1 MSLLRL
7 YARVLEQLGKEARL
21 GWILAAANL
30 LLAGAQFAE
39 PVLFGRIVDV
49 LSGKPSGGPA
59 GSSSAW
65 TLLLAWA
72 AFGLFTIVCNAA
84 VALHADRLA
93 HRQRQAVLSS
103 YFEHILQLPL
113 TFHSGTHS
121 GRLMKVMLKGTDA
134 LWRLWL
140 GFFREHFA
148 AILSLVVLLP
158 LAFYLNWQLATLL
171 FVLCVVFTILTTL
184 VVRKTYGMQSEVET
198 HYSDLSARASDAL
211 GNVALVQSFVR
222 IEAEVQGVRFVADKL
237 LAAQM
242 PVLSWWALVTV
253 ITRASTTITVLAIFT
268 VGIILHERG
277 LTSVGEIV
285 MFVSFASMLIQRL
298 EQVVSFINNVF
309 MEAPRLQEF
318 FNVLDAVPAVRD
330 RPDAIDTGR
339 LSGLVEFND
348 VSFSYDGKRPA
359 VEDLTFVALPGQTV
373 ALVGPTGAGKSTAIA
388 LLHRAFD
395 PQSGI
400 IKVDGMDVRGLKL
413 AALRRNIGV
422 VFQEALLFNRS
433 IADNLRVGKPD
444 ASDEELRIAAGRA
457 QALEFIERC
466 EKGFETNAGERGR
479 MLSGGERQRLSI
491 ARALLKDPPILILD
505 EATSALDA
513 VTEAKVN
520 AALDEVMKGRTTFVI
535 AHRLSTIRNATRI
548 LVFDSGRVIESGTF
562 DELVAKGGRFAEL
575 ARAQFMIQ
583 ESARAGVGLPETAS
597 SKAIK
602 I

>member
-1 MSLLRL
+1 MSLTRL
-7 YARVLEQLGKEARL
+7 YIRVLGLLGKEARL
-21 GWILAAANL
+21 GWILAGANL

-49 LSGKPSGGPA
+49 LSGKASGTPL
-59 GSSSAW
+59 GSSPAW
-65 TLLLAWA
+65 PLLAAWA
-72 AFGLFTIVCNAA
+72 AFGLFTIGCSAA

-93 HRQRQAVLSS
+93 HRQRQAVLTD
-103 YFEHILQLPL
+103 YFEHIMQLPL
-113 TFHSGTHS
+113 TFHTGTHS
-121 GRLMKVMLKGTDA
+121 GRLMKVMLNGTDS

-140 GFFREHFA
+140 AFFREHFA
-148 AILSLVVLLP
+148 AIMSLVVLLP
-158 LAFYLNWQLATLL
+158 LALYINWRLAILL
-171 FVLCVVFTILTTL
+171 FALCVVFTALTTL
-184 VVRKTYGMQSEVET
+184 VVRKTYGMQSEVEE

-222 IEAEVQGVRFVADKL
+222 IDAEVQGLRFVANKL
-237 LAAQM
+237 LAVQM

-268 VGIILHERG
+268 VGIVLHEQG
-277 LTSVGEIV
+277 LTTVGEIV
-285 MFVSFASMLIQRL
+285 MFVSFATMLIQKL

-318 FNVLDAVPAVRD
+318 FNVLDAVPAVHD
-330 RPDAIDTGR
+330 RPDAIDAGR
-339 LSGLVEFND
+339 LSGLVEFHD

-359 VEDLTFVALPGQTV
+359 VEDLSFTALPGETI

-388 LLHRAFD
+388 LLHRVFD
-395 PQSGI
+395 PQSGF
-400 IKVDGMDVRGLKL
+400 IKIDGMDIRGLTL
-413 AALRRNIGV
+413 TALRRNIAV

-444 ASDEELRIAAGRA
+444 ATDEELRIAAARA
-457 QALEFIERC
+457 QALEFIERS
-466 EKGFETNAGERGR
+466 ERGFETNAGERGR

-513 VTEAKVN
+513 VTEARVN

-548 LVFDSGRVIESGTF
+548 LVFDNGHVIESGTF

-575 ARAQFMIQ
+575 ARAQFMVQ
-583 ESARAGVGLPETAS
+583 EDAQASLHAKKARSTTV
-597 SKAIK
+597 KK
-602 I
+602 